1 MKRILEITEEA
12 EKHLVALMDAA
23 LKSAGMAAIAS
34 VDKIR
39 SLVQSIED
47 KKE

>member
-12 EKHLVALMDAA
+12 EKHLVAIMDAA
-23 LKSAGMAAIAS
+23 LKAAGMGAIAS

-39 SLVQSIED
+39 SLIQSVEE